1 MVHNGHPCG
10 GMYRHRKEMETV
22 SGIVRRREMKMI
34 EQALANSILK
44 KYVSDNATAVGSHGC
59 FIFYILGDDETR
71 YFEFPV
77 PMTSAEGR
85 QE

>member
-1 MVHNGHPCG
+1 
-10 GMYRHRKEMETV
+10 
-22 SGIVRRREMKMI
+22 MI
-34 EQALANSILK
+34 EQALANYILR
-44 KYVSDNATAVGSHGC
+44 KYVSDNATAVGIQGY

-77 PMTSAEGR
+77 TSAEGR